1 MYRISDQQIDYI
13 LSDIGARG
21 VEMESLQ
28 QNLLDH
34 VCCIIE
40 NNLEENGD
48 FESFYKKTIQTF
60 YKDELWEIEEE
71 TLLLL
76 TYKNYYTMKKI
87 MINSGI
93 AAATFFII
101 GSFFKFMHWPGASL
115 LILLGMA
122 IGALVFLP
130 LIFLFKKNETTESK
144 GKIVLGIG
152 VINGILFCAYSLF
165 KVMHWP
171 YASTLWFFTLGIFSF
186 VFIPL
191 YFFNGIKNEAN
202 KVNTITTTLILII
215 VAGVFFLQ
223 TSLKKQLRNLHET
236 EINVRI
242 ENEKIIQA
250 DFEYVSKIIKD
261 DSSFIKSDKR
271 IKEIHSICE
280 ALKSEL
286 LEFDTGYKKF
296 TPELKNKTITIS
308 SSQISSLWGG
318 NFKEYENKISKLN
331 NLLNEETI
339 FELIERTRITKKD
352 SESSSKSILFPS
364 SILSPDPD
372 FISYNNT
379 IIGAYTEIQQ
389 IQLSTINNLIQLIEL
404 KEATK
409 NNEKVNSN

>member
-21 VEMESLQ
+21 VGMESLQ

-48 FESFYKKTIQTF
+48 FESFYKKTIHTF

-101 GSFFKFMHWPGASL
+101 GSFFKFMHWPGAAI
-115 LILLGMA
+115 LILLGMV
-122 IGALVFLP
+122 IGALIYLP
-130 LIFLFKKNETTESK
+130 LLFLFKKNETTESRAK
-144 GKIVLGIG
+144 LVLAIG
-152 VINGILFCAYSLF
+152 TINGILFCTYSLF
-165 KVMHWP
+165 KVFHWP
-171 YASTLWFFTLGIFSF
+171 GANMIWFFTLGLFSL

-242 ENEKIIQA
+242 ENEKIIQS
-250 DFEYVSKIIKD
+250 DFEYVNKIIKG
-261 DSSFIKSDKR
+261 DSSFKKSDKR
-271 IKEIHSICE
+271 IKDIHSICE
-280 ALKSEL
+280 ELKSEL

-308 SSQISSLWGG
+308 GSQISSLWGG
-318 NFKEYENKISKLN
+318 NFKEFEHKISKLN

-352 SESSSKSILFPS
+352 SESSRKSILFPS

>member
-48 FESFYKKTIQTF
+48 FESFYKKTIHTF

-122 IGALVFLP
+122 IGVLVYLP
-130 LIFLFKKNETTESK
+130 LLFLFKKNETTESRAK
-144 GKIVLGIG
+144 LVLAIG
-152 VINGILFCAYSLF
+152 TINGILFCVQALF

-171 YASTLWFFTLGIFSF
+171 GANTMWFMTLGLFAF

-191 YFFNGIKNEAN
+191 YFFNGIRDQAN
-202 KVNTITTTLILII
+202 KINTITTTLILII
-215 VAGVFFLQ
+215 LAGVFFLQ
-223 TSLKKQLRNLHET
+223 TSLRSSFSVQKKTIQSDQHMEDSYHYATEQNNITYNLSLDSSNHKTSQEKLKLTCNNLCEKIEKMKLNFIQQMEGDSSIRAVNYQDLENSGMSNNYDFPTSMLFTENGDAKNNLKNLKEDLINFNSYISSTYEQNSAKLINLSSQKDEMGIDGSWEKIKFYHNPLLCVLRNLT
-236 EINVRI
+236 QLQLDIR
-242 ENEKIIQA
+242 
-250 DFEYVSKIIKD
+250 
-261 DSSFIKSDKR
+261 FI
-271 IKEIHSICE
+271 
-280 ALKSEL
+280 
-286 LEFDTGYKKF
+286 
-296 TPELKNKTITIS
+296 
-308 SSQISSLWGG
+308 
-318 NFKEYENKISKLN
+318 
-331 NLLNEETI
+331 
-339 FELIERTRITKKD
+339 
-352 SESSSKSILFPS
+352 ESSCIKHHC
-364 SILSPDPD
+364 
-372 FISYNNT
+372 N
-379 IIGAYTEIQQ
+379 
-389 IQLSTINNLIQLIEL
+389 
-404 KEATK
+404 
-409 NNEKVNSN
+409 

>member
-48 FESFYKKTIQTF
+48 FESFYKKTIHTF

-171 YASTLWFFTLGIFSF
+171 YASNLWFITLGLFSF

-202 KVNTITTTLILII
+202 KVNTITTSLILII

-223 TSLKKQLRNLHET
+223 TSLKSSKQ
-236 EINVRI
+236 V
-242 ENEKIIQA
+242 
-250 DFEYVSKIIKD
+250 YV
-261 DSSFIKSDKR
+261 
-271 IKEIHSICE
+271 
-280 ALKSEL
+280 A
-286 LEFDTGYKKF
+286 
-296 TPELKNKTITIS
+296 KT
-308 SSQISSLWGG
+308 QNYLQ
-318 NFKEYENKISKLN
+318 EQ
-331 NLLNEETI
+331 
-339 FELIERTRITKKD
+339 ELINRLQNIKND
-352 SESSSKSILFPS
+352 SV
-364 SILSPDPD
+364 
-372 FISYNNT
+372 
-379 IIGAYTEIQQ
+379 QQ
-389 IQLSTINNLIQLIEL
+389 NIEL
-404 KEATK
+404 KSVSTDIVKKCEEIKGMIIFDALGQKTIPENFESSFQWIEEGGLGDEF
-409 NNEKVNSN
+409 NNGREGELVILNLNDLIKKYNSLCSSNKKLPNTLEKLISDKLMQQSNYNLLLSLSQIELYVIVNDKL

>member
-13 LSDIGARG
+13 LNDIGARG

-48 FESFYKKTIQTF
+48 FESFYKKTIHTF

-101 GSFFKFMHWPGASL
+101 GSFFKFMHWPGASA

-144 GKIVLGIG
+144 AKIVLGIG

-171 YASTLWFFTLGIFSF
+171 YASTLWFFTLGLFSF

-223 TSLKKQLRNLHET
+223 TSLKSSKQ
-236 EINVRI
+236 V
-242 ENEKIIQA
+242 
-250 DFEYVSKIIKD
+250 YV
-261 DSSFIKSDKR
+261 
-271 IKEIHSICE
+271 
-280 ALKSEL
+280 A
-286 LEFDTGYKKF
+286 
-296 TPELKNKTITIS
+296 KT
-308 SSQISSLWGG
+308 QNYLQ
-318 NFKEYENKISKLN
+318 EQ
-331 NLLNEETI
+331 
-339 FELIERTRITKKD
+339 ELINRLQNIKKD
-352 SESSSKSILFPS
+352 SVQQNIELANVSNDIVKKCEEIKGMIIFDALGQKTIPANFESNFQWIEEGGLGDEFNNGREGELIIISLDHLIKKYNSLCSSSEKLPNTLEKLISDKLMQQS
-364 SILSPDPD
+364 NYNLLLS
-372 FISYNNT
+372 
-379 IIGAYTEIQQ
+379 
-389 IQLSTINNLIQLIEL
+389 LSQIEL
-404 KEATK
+404 FVIL
-409 NNEKVNSN
+409 NEKQ

>member
-1 MYRISDQQIDYI
+1 MYRISDQKIDYI

-48 FESFYKKTIQTF
+48 FESFYKKTIHTF

-93 AAATFFII
+93 AAATFFTI
-101 GSFFKFMHWPGASL
+101 GSIFKVMHWPGASL

-171 YASTLWFFTLGIFSF
+171 YASNLWFITLGLFSF

-202 KVNTITTTLILII
+202 KVNTITTSLILII

-223 TSLKKQLRNLHET
+223 TSLKSSKQVYVAKTQNYLQEQELINRLQNIKNDSVQQNVELKSVSNDIVKKCEEIKGMIIFDALGQKTIPENFESSFQWIEEGGLGDEFNNGREGELVILNLNDLIKKYNSLCSSSRKLPNTLEKL
-236 EINVRI
+236 ISDKLMQQSNYNLLLSLSQI
-242 ENEKIIQA
+242 ELYVILNEKQ
-250 DFEYVSKIIKD
+250 
-261 DSSFIKSDKR
+261 
-271 IKEIHSICE
+271 
-280 ALKSEL
+280 
-286 LEFDTGYKKF
+286 
-296 TPELKNKTITIS
+296 
-308 SSQISSLWGG
+308 
-318 NFKEYENKISKLN
+318 
-331 NLLNEETI
+331 
-339 FELIERTRITKKD
+339 
-352 SESSSKSILFPS
+352 
-364 SILSPDPD
+364 
-372 FISYNNT
+372 
-379 IIGAYTEIQQ
+379 
-389 IQLSTINNLIQLIEL
+389 
-404 KEATK
+404 
-409 NNEKVNSN
+409 

>member
-1 MYRISDQQIDYI
+1 MYQISDQQIDYI
-13 LSDIGARG
+13 LNDIGARG

-48 FESFYKKTIQTF
+48 FESFYKKTIKTF

-101 GSFFKFMHWPGASL
+101 GSFFKFMHWPGAAV
-115 LILLGMA
+115 LILLGMT

-130 LIFLFKKNETTESK
+130 LVFLFKKNETTESK
-144 GKIVLGIG
+144 AKIVLGVG
-152 VINGILFCAYSLF
+152 VINGILFCIYSLF

-171 YASTLWFFTLGIFSF
+171 YASTLWFFTLGIFSL

-191 YFFNGIKNEAN
+191 YFFNGIKNPTN

-223 TSLKKQLRNLHET
+223 TSLKSSTQFHIAKTNNYLQDEALIKKSKSIKNDTTQNNNALNTVSKDIEET
-236 EINVRI
+236 CV
-242 ENEKIIQA
+242 KIKEMIIFDELGQKSIPA
-250 DFEYVSKIIKD
+250 DFESNNMWIEESGLKDEFKDGREGEQMIIKLNELINKYNSMCD
-261 DSSFIKSDKR
+261 DNRKIPNTIEKILNGKIMQQSNYNMLSS
-271 IKEIHSICE
+271 
-280 ALKSEL
+280 L
-286 LEFDTGYKKF
+286 
-296 TPELKNKTITIS
+296 
-308 SSQISSLWGG
+308 SQIELHVIV
-318 NFKEYENKISKLN
+318 NDKI
-331 NLLNEETI
+331 
-339 FELIERTRITKKD
+339 
-352 SESSSKSILFPS
+352 
-364 SILSPDPD
+364 
-372 FISYNNT
+372 
-379 IIGAYTEIQQ
+379 
-389 IQLSTINNLIQLIEL
+389 
-404 KEATK
+404 
-409 NNEKVNSN
+409 

>member
-1 MYRISDQQIDYI
+1 MYHLSEQQIDYI
-13 LSDIGARG
+13 FNDISARG

-48 FESFYKKTIQTF
+48 FESFYQKTIKSF

-115 LILLGMA
+115 LILLGIA
-122 IGALVFLP
+122 IGALLYLP
-130 LIFLFKKNETTESK
+130 LLFLFKKNETTESRSK
-144 GKIVLGIG
+144 LVLAIG
-152 VINGILFCAYSLF
+152 TINGILFCTYTLF
-165 KVMHWP
+165 KIFHWP
-171 YASTLWFFTLGIFSF
+171 YASNLWFITLGLFSF

-191 YFFNGIKNEAN
+191 YFFNGVKNPAN

-223 TSLKKQLRNLHET
+223 TSLKQQIRNLDKS
-236 EINVRI
+236 EIKIRI
-242 ENEKIIQA
+242 ENEKIIQS
-250 DFEYVSKIIKD
+250 DFEYVDKITKA
-261 DSSFIKSDKR
+261 DSSLSKSNKR
-271 IKEIHSICE
+271 IEEIYSICE
-280 ALKSEL
+280 ELKAEL

-296 TPELKNKTITIS
+296 TPELKDKTITIS
-308 SSQISSLWGG
+308 SRQISNLWGG
-318 NFKEYENKISKLN
+318 NFKEFESKISKLN
-331 NLLNEETI
+331 NLLNEENM
-339 FELIERTRITKKD
+339 FELIERTRITKKYD
-352 SESSSKSILFPS
+352 SSSSKSILFPS

-379 IIGAYTEIQQ
+379 VIGAYTEIQQ
-389 IQLSTINNLIQLIEL
+389 IQLSAIYNLTQFIEL
-404 KEATK
+404 KESVK
-409 NNEKVNSN
+409 IMNR

>member
-122 IGALVFLP
+122 IGALIYLP
-130 LIFLFKKNETTESK
+130 LLFLFKKNETTESRAK
-144 GKIVLGIG
+144 LVLAIG
-152 VINGILFCAYSLF
+152 TINGIMFCAYSLF
-165 KVMHWP
+165 KVFHWP
-171 YASTLWFFTLGIFSF
+171 GASVLWFLTLGLFTFI
-186 VFIPL
+186 FIPL
-191 YFFNGIKNEAN
+191 YFFNGVKNEAN

-223 TSLKKQLRNLHET
+223 TSLKSSVQFQIAKTNNFLQ
-236 EINVRI
+236 
-242 ENEKIIQA
+242 NEELIKRSKSIMKDTIQ
-250 DFEYVSKIIKD
+250 DNFE
-261 DSSFIKSDKR
+261 
-271 IKEIHSICE
+271 
-280 ALKSEL
+280 L
-286 LEFDTGYKKF
+286 
-296 TPELKNKTITIS
+296 
-308 SSQISSLWGG
+308 
-318 NFKEYENKISKLN
+318 NKISNEIDMTCTKIKEMVIFDELGQKTIPSDFESKNMWMEESGLKDEFKDGREGEQLILKLN
-331 NLLNEETI
+331 ELLNKYNSLCNSSNKIPNTIEKIVNGKIMQQSNYNLL
-339 FELIERTRITKKD
+339 
-352 SESSSKSILFPS
+352 SC
-364 SILSPDPD
+364 LS
-372 FISYNNT
+372 
-379 IIGAYTEIQQ
+379 Q
-389 IQLSTINNLIQLIEL
+389 IQLYVTLNDKL
-404 KEATK
+404 
-409 NNEKVNSN
+409 